1 VLSQVLRLL
10 GLPEADLKLITKD
23 KNAAQI
29 HVSFMGKTFLPE
41 VLRERIADTQW
52 THVVAFRPTGNQSYR
67 LNLLHGTFLATLSQP
82 IACPSSCT
90 RAKAMLLAASLLL
103 ALNFCGTGCISM
115 GLGTLSWKA
124 SDLVQKQ
131 R

>member
-1 VLSQVLRLL
+1 MLSQVLRLL

-52 THVVAFRPTGNQSYR
+52 THVVAFRPTGYQSYR
-67 LNLLHGTFLATLSQP
+67 LNLLHGTFLAYSVPAYSMP
-82 IACPSSCT
+82 ILMHKGKGNAPCSFPVACLEFLWY
-90 RAKAMLLAASLLL
+90 RMH
-103 ALNFCGTGCISM
+103 FM

-124 SDLVQKQ
+124 SDLVQRQ